1 MRALL
6 LALEL
11 TDDQPAHSHLRHVSA
26 SNPASRH
33 ARKLGYLIYHGT
45 STCCLLHAVC
55 APVRYVE
62 LTITF
67 KCRFPS
73 RPEPMIC
80 DFV

>member
-1 MRALL
+1 MRALS

-11 TDDQPAHSHLRHVSA
+11 TDEQPAHSHVSA

-67 KCRFPS
+67 KCRSPS

-80 DFV
+80 NFV